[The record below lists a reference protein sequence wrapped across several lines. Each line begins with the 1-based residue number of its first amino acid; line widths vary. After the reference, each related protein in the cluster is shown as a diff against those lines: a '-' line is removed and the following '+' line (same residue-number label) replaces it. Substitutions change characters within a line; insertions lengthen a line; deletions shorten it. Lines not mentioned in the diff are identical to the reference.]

1 MGSDSAYAEL
11 GLAPGASELQVKA
24 AWRRLVSQWHP
35 DRNGH
40 AGAIDKMQRIN
51 RAFEQ
56 IRRNGF
62 ASSGPA
68 QSAPSR
74 PPREEPRA
82 QKPPKPPE
90 APEPPEPHPRT
101 ISRRIRLTLE
111 EAAAG
116 CTRTLRGKLD
126 ASCTACAGS
135 GARVLAQACPRC
147 EGTGTVRQPGWYG
160 WLGTSVDCE
169 ACAGTGRGSEPCPA
183 CEGSG
188 ASGPSAY
195 KLAVRIPHGVRDGD
209 LLHVPVH
216 GAGPGRPALG
226 LDLRVELLPHALYT
240 LAPDGTLRCTV
251 PVDGFAWAAGREVAV
266 PTLAGLQRLKLDRQQ
281 LEYRLPG
288 LGYPRER
295 RGPAADLSISILPI
309 FPERLPT
316 DRQILLDQL
325 VATASDPRLDD
336 WAERLRIWEVNR
348 NRSEEPETAAPRTKK
363 GRAEPR
369 G

>member
-11 GLAPGASELQVKA
+11 GLAPGASDMQVKA

-35 DRNGH
+35 DRNRQ

-62 ASSGPA
+62 ADDVG
-68 QSAPSR
+68 APRGSPGAKADPPR
-74 PPREEPRA
+74 PPEP
-82 QKPPKPPE
+82 PP
-90 APEPPEPHPRT
+90 APEPPPRT
-101 ISRRIRLTLE
+101 ISRRVRLTLE
-111 EAAAG
+111 EAATG

-126 ASCTACAGS
+126 ATCTACAGS
-135 GARVLAQACPRC
+135 GARVLAHACPRC
-147 EGTGTVRQPGWYG
+147 AGTGTVRQTGWYG
-160 WLGTSVDCE
+160 WLGTAVECE
-169 ACAGTGRGSEPCPA
+169 ACAGTGQGSEPCPA

-216 GAGPGRPALG
+216 RAGPGRPALG

-266 PTLAGLQRLKLDRQQ
+266 PTLAGLHRLQLDRQQ

-288 LGYPRER
+288 LGFPRER
-295 RGPAADLSISILPI
+295 RGPPADLSISILPI
-309 FPERLPT
+309 FPERLST

-336 WAERLRIWEVNR
+336 WAERLRLWENGR
-348 NRSEEPETAAPRTKK
+348 ERSQEPEKAAPRTRK
-363 GRAEPR
+363 GRGEPR
-369 G
+369 D